1 MEGGV
6 TGCVGY
12 VQSQSQRSLFS
23 SVPAMRVLITG
34 ASGFAGRNLVALCRD
49 MGAIVLGLGRRSAD
63 EADWGE
69 DPGRYLRCDLTD
81 SARADAAIEAAA
93 PDLVF
98 HLAGEASVADA
109 WRDPAGTITRNAAST
124 VNVLEAVRRH
134 APRARVLIAC
144 SGDEYGPHD
153 DLPVTE
159 RHPLRPQ
166 NPYAVSKVI
175 GDLTAGLYHESFG
188 LDVVRVRA
196 FNHAGPGQSDRYV
209 VSKLARQ
216 VASAEALGTGDP
228 LEVATGGASLGRDFV
243 DVRDV
248 AEAYWLALQQA
259 DPDVYNVCSGR
270 STRIA
275 DILSSFS
282 THARVDLVPRT
293 DHRQRRDREV
303 LVTWGSHSKFTAAT
317 GWRPRIPLERTLTDT
332 LDWWR
337 RRLPAP
343 LAGQGA

>member
-1 MEGGV
+1 
-6 TGCVGY
+6 
-12 VQSQSQRSLFS
+12 
-23 SVPAMRVLITG
+23 MRVLITG
-34 ASGFAGRNLVALCRD
+34 ASGFAGRNLVALCRE
-49 MGAIVLGLGRRSAD
+49 MGAIVLGLGRRSAA
-63 EADWGE
+63 EAGWAGVPDH
-69 DPGRYLRCDLTD
+69 YLRCDLTD
-81 SARADAAIEAAA
+81 PARANAAVEKAA

-109 WRDPAGTITRNAAST
+109 WGDPAGTIRRNAAST

-134 APRARVLIAC
+134 APDGRVLIAC

-159 RHPLRPQ
+159 LHPLRPQ

-175 GDLTAGLYHESFG
+175 GDLTSGMYHESFG

-228 LEVATGGASLGRDFV
+228 LEVATGGTSLGRDFV

-248 AEAYWLALQQA
+248 AKAYWLALQHA

-270 STRIA
+270 TTRIG
-275 DILSSFS
+275 DILSSFAS
-282 THARVDLVPRT
+282 HARVDLMPRT

-317 GWRPRIPLERTLTDT
+317 GWTPRIPLERTLADT

-337 RRLPAP
+337 RRLLTP
-343 LAGQGA
+343 LAG